1 VSLTDDQKQRFQTL
15 FDNTDK
21 LVLIQ
26 AVRKHDRALK
36 SLVALTWMD
45 DDGKTHN
52 VLPLA
57 ELFDN
62 EEQINEYE
70 AP

>member
-1 VSLTDDQKQRFQTL
+1 
-15 FDNTDK
+15 
-21 LVLIQ
+21 
-26 AVRKHDRALK
+26 
-36 SLVALTWMD
+36 MD